1 MGFLYEREETDSHT
15 VIRYTR
21 YLPAFAL
28 LLAAY
33 AFMWFAFQSAIGV
46 TVVAAA
52 AMFIV
57 IRDQRTVRR
66 LLIEARKE
74 GKVTRSGRAWSISKP
89 LTFTIDKAGPRAARP
104 LRKGTQ
110 RTKKKRR

>member
-21 YLPAFAL
+21 YLPGFAL

-33 AFMWFAFQSAIGV
+33 AIMWLAFRSSIGV

-52 AMFIV
+52 GMFIV

-74 GKVTRSGRAWSISKP
+74 GRVTRSGRAWSISKP
-89 LTFTIDKAGPRAARP
+89 LTFTIDKATQRGARP
-104 LRKGTQ
+104 VQKGTQ
-110 RTKKKRR
+110 RTKKKRH

>member
-1 MGFLYEREETDSHT
+1 MGFLYQREETDSHT

-21 YLPAFAL
+21 YLPGFAL

-33 AFMWFAFQSAIGV
+33 AFMWLAFRSSIGV
-46 TVVAAA
+46 TIVAAA

-66 LLIEARKE
+66 MLIEARKD
-74 GKVTRSGRAWSISKP
+74 GRVTRSGKVWSISKP
-89 LTFTIDKAGPRAARP
+89 LTFTIDKGRPRAPRP
-104 LRKGTQ
+104 VRKGTQ